1 MSLNPGE
8 RIASDCLEGINVPH
22 KPKLNFQ
29 LSKKRVH
36 VPPACKLNVH
46 KVTHVNRGMIGIS
59 NIKREFIAMLA

>member
-1 MSLNPGE
+1 M
-8 RIASDCLEGINVPH
+8 ASYCLEGINVPR

-46 KVTHVNRGMIGIS
+46 KVISIRKGMIGVS
-59 NIKREFIAMLA
+59 NIKREFIVMLA